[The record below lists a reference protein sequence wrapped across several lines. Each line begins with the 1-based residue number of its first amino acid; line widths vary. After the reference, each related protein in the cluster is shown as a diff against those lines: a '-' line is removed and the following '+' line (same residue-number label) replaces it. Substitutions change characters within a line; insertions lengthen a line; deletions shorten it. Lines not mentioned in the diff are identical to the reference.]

1 MSWISLCYPLISPL
15 EFILCLGYCLLSFIL
30 VFLFPLSL
38 LLLLLSLKLWKNP
51 PERSDELMPKRVKRG
66 TVRATAQPFLEAFAA
81 QGLSANEALRR
92 LREMGLGYRRQDF
105 LNDYRTYTG
114 KEKAKDVAKYIRKD
128 RYPTEAVMTPD
139 VRNLKNKYQSLIV
152 YEYQDLRT
160 GEIKTKNFYIGHD
173 RHLMVGTIEQ
183 IAGELITDN
192 LDTYN
197 ARLISYGYRG
207 TRYRVD

>member
-1 MSWISLCYPLISPL
+1 
-15 EFILCLGYCLLSFIL
+15 
-30 VFLFPLSL
+30 
-38 LLLLLSLKLWKNP
+38 
-51 PERSDELMPKRVKRG
+51 MPKRVKKG
-66 TVRATAQPFLEAFAA
+66 TVRAMAQPFLEAFAA
-81 QGLSANEALRR
+81 QGLSGNEALRR

-114 KEKAKDVAKYIRKD
+114 REKAKDVAKYIRKD
-128 RYPTEAVMTPD
+128 RYPTEAVMFPD

-160 GEIKTKNFYIGHD
+160 CEIKTKNFYIGHD
-173 RHLMVGTIEQ
+173 RPLMVGTIEQ

>member
-1 MSWISLCYPLISPL
+1 M
-15 EFILCLGYCLLSFIL
+15 
-30 VFLFPLSL
+30 
-38 LLLLLSLKLWKNP
+38 
-51 PERSDELMPKRVKRG
+51 PERVKKG
-66 TVRATAQPFLEAFAA
+66 TVRAMAQPFLEAFAA

-114 KEKAKDVAKYIRKD
+114 REKAKDVAKYIRKD
-128 RYPTEAVMTPD
+128 RYPTEAVMFPD

-152 YEYQDLRT
+152 YEYQDLTT

-173 RHLMVGTIEQ
+173 RPLMVGTIEE
-183 IAGELITDN
+183 IAGKLITDN

>member
-1 MSWISLCYPLISPL
+1 
-15 EFILCLGYCLLSFIL
+15 
-30 VFLFPLSL
+30 
-38 LLLLLSLKLWKNP
+38 
-51 PERSDELMPKRVKRG
+51 MPKRVEKG

-173 RHLMVGTIEQ
+173 STLMVGTIEQ
-183 IAGELITDN
+183 IAGNLITDN

-197 ARLISYGYRG
+197 AELISYGYRG